1 MFHVCDL
8 YGWFAGFIGNREWTV
23 LHIAPDLGI
32 IKFTANEAL
41 GIESGILRAG
51 MEHAG
56 VEIKIKGVHLR
67 VLACWY
73 RYGMARCRDCWEK
86 PGRGMS
92 AIVVDDTEG

>member
-8 YGWFAGFIGNREWTV
+8 YGWFAGFIGNHEWPV

-32 IKFTANEAL
+32 VKFMANEAL

-51 MEHAG
+51 MERAG
-56 VEIKIKGVHLR
+56 VEIKIKGAHLR

-73 RYGMARCRDCWEK
+73 QYGMARCHDCWEK

-92 AIVVDDTEG
+92 AIAVVDTEG